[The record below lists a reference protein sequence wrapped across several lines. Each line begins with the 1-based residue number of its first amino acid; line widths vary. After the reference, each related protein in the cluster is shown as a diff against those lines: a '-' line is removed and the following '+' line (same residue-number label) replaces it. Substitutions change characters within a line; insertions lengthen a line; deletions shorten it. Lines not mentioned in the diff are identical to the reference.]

1 MSWRSAP
8 HPRDWISRT
17 ASFGCG
23 VALLLAA
30 ALVVGYILKEFW
42 M

>member
-1 MSWRSAP
+1 MSPKPP

-23 VALLLAA
+23 VAMWA
-30 ALVVGYILKEFW
+30 ALALLVAYLVKELW
-42 M
+42 T